1 MFDSYCGD
9 EEAARYMPWY
19 AHESVQQT
27 ERDLRERLL
36 PRQASDDWLPLAI
49 AERQRPGHVI
59 GSIGA
64 FLNGDVAEL
73 GYVLGRAWWNKGY
86 MSEALAAMVE
96 HLFIHTPVQSIAA
109 WYEWANPAS
118 GAVMKKCGFV
128 YEKELMDKRKA
139 DSPPQDTVPCAY
151 CRLWRG
157 QWAARGGQAAH
168 GREEE

>member
-1 MFDSYCGD
+1 
-9 EEAARYMPWY
+9 
-19 AHESVQQT
+19 
-27 ERDLRERLL
+27 
-36 PRQASDDWLPLAI
+36 
-49 AERQRPGHVI
+49 
-59 GSIGA
+59 
-64 FLNGDVAEL
+64 
-73 GYVLGRAWWNKGY
+73 
-86 MSEALAAMVE
+86 MVE

-168 GREEE
+168 GREEEDVYKRQEQKTAAGRGNGRLPRPA